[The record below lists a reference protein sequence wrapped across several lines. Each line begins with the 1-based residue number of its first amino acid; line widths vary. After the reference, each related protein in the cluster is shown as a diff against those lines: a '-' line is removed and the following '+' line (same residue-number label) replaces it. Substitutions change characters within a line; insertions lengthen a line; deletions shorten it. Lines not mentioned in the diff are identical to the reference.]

1 MPERDQFGF
10 RISPTGRRVLELLA
24 SYYGLTKTGVIEMLL
39 RRAARDEGIDLPSG
53 QIRNPYPHDPTE
65 RR

>member
-1 MPERDQFGF
+1 M
-10 RISPTGRRVLELLA
+10 ELLA